1 MKQKHNVPLII
12 MLVLAIAS
20 AVTVSVI
27 KDLLIIQMGIVFYRK
42 IRLLVY
48 FIAGILAVLS
58 LILMVASRRRT
69 AGKENYAEEQRTE
82 KISQTADLSV
92 RSGLDAEKI
101 QELLQEKLEG
111 EWGIY
116 KNEIGSCLD
125 QMKTMDRYQNKLNR
139 LLKENGA
146 DTLNDTEEILER
158 VEQYLCKN
166 VRKVLNYMN
175 VADTNDVS
183 DQEMIQNK
191 LKNCEEMNAVQ
202 LEQTQQF
209 LFALTEFLN
218 RQGDDDTGTEML
230 EMYRQTILD
239 SLNRE
244 N

>member
-1 MKQKHNVPLII
+1 MKRKHNVPLII
-12 MLVLAIAS
+12 MLILAIAS

-82 KISQTADLSV
+82 KIPQTADLSV

>member
-58 LILMVASRRRT
+58 LILMIASRRRT
-69 AGKENYAEEQRTE
+69 AGNENNAEEQRTE
-82 KISQTADLSV
+82 KISQTADLSI